1 MVVLRAGLGT
11 REAPSPYRI
20 TQGDG
25 TGIPSSGPV
34 TLHWSESRLE
44 TSVPRRVALR
54 TGAGGKA
61 ATCLAPRPGDVSSLP
76 LLLQASPPRDPSALY
91 SLGTL

>member
-20 TQGDG
+20 AQGDG
-25 TGIPSSGPV
+25 TGIPSSGPI

-44 TSVPRRVALR
+44 TSVPCRVVLR
-54 TGAGGKA
+54 TGVGGKA
-61 ATCLAPRPGDVSSLP
+61 ATCLAPRPRDVSSLP
-76 LLLQASPPRDPSALY
+76 LLLQVSPPRDPSTLY